1 MSDSS
6 AAKKNTVPA
15 GPASS
20 QRVRRRFT
28 PAQRDP
34 FFLPN
39 NKIELPAPPT
49 LQGSAPQLNLLMTLL
64 SPALMIGMSLLTA
77 LITGGKN
84 LAMILP
90 MLGIGLA
97 MPLANIIGTNVGKKK
112 WDEALV
118 QREAAYK
125 QRLEKER
132 AGLKKLAEE
141 QRSVLEK
148 TYPVLDKL
156 KRSAKTQD
164 RLLWSR
170 RPHDEDFLALRLGL
184 GSDAPSFK
192 IEPPRT
198 ANEAEPLNAWPQ
210 KLLAEFR
217 EIPNVPRLLPLAQSG
232 SLAISG
238 RNQAAVYGAARR
250 LMIDVIVHHSPQD
263 VFVFVLGDTP
273 EAEQRWEWLKWVPH
287 TDALGVGKKSS
298 RLAYTAQTIEKT
310 LEFLSKELS
319 SRTKQ
324 SGGSE
329 SKKGRTPAMVVVV
342 DDTGRVRAREDVIQ
356 LTEQGADAGIHLIF
370 TGGRDWPRECKSRID
385 LVDDR
390 RYKFTETWSRERAGH
405 EGIYEIASLPDSEA
419 IARGMGGI
427 ETASSQTST
436 PLPKSIRLSEV
447 IGIEDFSAET
457 VKKNWAV
464 PLEPKDL
471 LQFPIGVK
479 AKRDHLEMEL
489 INLLPAERGGSDAY
503 HTILIGTTGSGKSE
517 FMKSLV
523 MGAAYRYSPLYLNL
537 FFMDF
542 KGGAAFSV
550 FENLPHVSG
559 IVTNLKPE
567 LVERGLD
574 SVTNEIERRQAEFAA
589 AKVQNI
595 WDYNRNHPEAPMPH
609 LVLFLDEFARGL
621 ADFPRLREPL
631 DVLVRQGR
639 SLGVYLILANQDVNS
654 EVDKLLNNVGWRI
667 ALKVAKP
674 DEMAIIDRTL
684 PIATRAGHGYLRAL
698 SGDISEFQAGYGGY
712 PIRSDEET
720 TVEGFSIYRVDP
732 DGVYQEVFKKQAG
745 EATSAKKGTGR
756 APREE
761 EQLVKILRQ
770 ATEELNLKPASKI
783 YLEPLEEVI
792 PLEKNMIDTG
802 IHTKYADGNWRT
814 EPALARLVAAVGE
827 VDLPKQC
834 RQEQLAIDFDDR
846 DGHLWLLGAP
856 GSGKDTSLV
865 AILMSIALTYTPEEV
880 QFYLLEMGA
889 GELVP
894 LENLPHTGVCIR
906 LQATE
911 KERLE
916 RLFNFLDAEMER
928 RIAESAK
935 SESEHH
941 RCLPV
946 IFLVINNTA
955 EFRANFPDEADR
967 VNRYVRDGKA
977 AGIHIFVT
985 TNRSAELMR
994 TVANNI
1000 SRRLVM
1006 QLSSRDEYFDA
1017 VGKSVPMLHIKA
1029 PGRGYWVDGDAWECQ
1044 IAQPPQQLRE
1054 LIRNMKSGWQGSVPR
1069 QIQILRPSIGLAEV
1083 LERIDTKPGGPLL
1096 LPVGQSY
1103 ETLDWILPNVAEQ
1116 LPCWMIL
1123 GPKES
1128 GKSNFLCAAAL
1139 AALKCDP
1146 KNWIIKAYAFRRSP
1160 IVALAKQDPRI
1171 QLYATLDEIQKD
1183 AQAMADTVKEGKQL
1197 AEGKRILWLIDDFSF
1212 AFQTGKEAVLAPF
1225 NQIAQGIDNITN
1237 LHILGSGL
1245 MEEFRMSLASPMIKI
1260 MRQSRQGMVMSKDSN
1275 ELDWLGAQVSLAYRK
1290 MELPAGRGFYVSKGK
1305 PYFVQT
1311 PMVEIKAA
1319 PSASL
1324 T

>member
-6 AAKKNTVPA
+6 AAKRNTLPA
-15 GPASS
+15 SPASS

-34 FFLPN
+34 FFLPDN
-39 NKIELPAPPT
+39 EIELPSPPP

-77 LITGGKN
+77 LLTGGKN

-97 MPLANIIGTNVGKKK
+97 MPLANIIGTNVQKKK
-112 WDEALV
+112 WDESLV
-118 QREAAYK
+118 QREAEYK

-132 AGLKKLAEE
+132 ARLKKLAEE
-141 QRSVLEK
+141 QRAVLEK
-148 TYPVLDKL
+148 TYPLLETL

-164 RLLWSR
+164 KLLWSR
-170 RPHDEDFLALRLGL
+170 RPHDEDFLSLRLGL
-184 GSDAPSFK
+184 GYDAPSFT
-192 IEPPRT
+192 IVPPRSASET
-198 ANEAEPLNAWPQ
+198 EPLNALPK
-210 KLLAEFR
+210 KLLAEF
-217 EIPNVPRLLPLAQSG
+217 EKLSNVPRLLPLGQSG
-232 SLAISG
+232 SLAVSG
-238 RNQAAVYGAARR
+238 RNPAAVFGAARR
-250 LMIDVIVHHSPQD
+250 LMLDILVLHSPQD
-263 VFVFVLGDTP
+263 VFVFVLGDNP
-273 EAEQRWEWLKWVPH
+273 EAEKRWEWLKWVPH
-287 TDALGVGKKSS
+287 TDALGGAQKTS
-298 RLAYTAQTIEKT
+298 RLAYTPQNIEKT
-310 LEFLSKELS
+310 LEFLSKELAT
-319 SRTKQ
+319 RTKA
-324 SGGSE
+324 SGGSDT
-329 SKKGRTPAMVVVV
+329 KKGRTPAMVVLV

-356 LTEQGADAGIHLIF
+356 LTELGADAGIHLIF
-370 TGGRDWPRECKSRID
+370 AGGREWPRECKSRID

-390 RYKFTETWSRERAGH
+390 RYKFIETWSRDRAGH
-405 EGIYEIASLPDSEA
+405 EGIYETASIADCEET
-419 IARGMGGI
+419 ARALGGI
-427 ETASSQTST
+427 EAASSQTSI

-457 VKKNWAV
+457 VKQNWAV
-464 PLEPKDL
+464 PLEPKDM

-595 WDYNRNHPEAPMPH
+595 WDYNRNHPEEPMPH

-674 DEMAIIDRTL
+674 DEMAMIDRTL

-698 SGDISEFQAGYGGY
+698 SGNISEFQAGYGGY
-712 PIRSDEET
+712 PIRTDEET

-732 DGVYQEVFKKQAG
+732 DGAYEEVYKKQAG
-745 EATSAKKGTGR
+745 EAGGAKKGTGR

-761 EQLVKILRQ
+761 EQLVKVLRQ

-783 YLEPLEEVI
+783 YLDPLEENI
-792 PLEKNMIDTG
+792 PLEKNMADTG
-802 IHTKYADGNWRT
+802 VHPKYAEGAWQT
-814 EPALARLVAAVGE
+814 EPPISRLVAAVGE

-834 RQEQLAIDFDDR
+834 RQEQLTIDFDDR
-846 DGHLWLLGAP
+846 DGHLWLLGGP

-865 AILMSIALTYTPEEV
+865 AILMSLALTYTPEEV

-928 RIAESAK
+928 RIAESSK

-946 IFLVINNTA
+946 IFLVVNNCA

-977 AGIHIFVT
+977 AGIHILVT

-994 TVANNI
+994 TVANNV

-1006 QLSSRDEYFDA
+1006 QLASRDEYFDA

-1054 LIRNMKSGWQGSVPR
+1054 LIRNMKSAWQGGGPKP
-1069 QIQILRPSIGLAEV
+1069 IQILRPSIPIADALAQIEPA
-1083 LERIDTKPGGPLL
+1083 PGGVLR
-1096 LPVGQSY
+1096 LPIGQSY
-1103 ETLDWILPNVAEQ
+1103 ETLDWILPNVADQ

-1146 KNWIIKAYAFRRSP
+1146 DNWILKAYAFRRSP
-1160 IVALAKQDPRI
+1160 IIQLAKQDPRI
-1171 QLYATLDEIQKD
+1171 QLFATLDEIQKD
-1183 AQAMADTVKEGKQL
+1183 VQAMADAVKEGKPL

-1212 AFQTGKEAVLAPF
+1212 AFQTGKESVLAPF

-1237 LHILGSGL
+1237 LHILGAGL
-1245 MEEFRMSLASPMIKI
+1245 MEEFRMSLASPMLKI

-1311 PMVEIKAA
+1311 PLVEVKAA
-1319 PSASL
+1319 RRA
-1324 T
+1324 